1 MCEKE
6 DGVAVVMAMGG
17 GGGRKEKE
25 GAVQVGSECNS
36 AVYGS
41 RLFCTSKYTEEE
53 YWVGEGVA
61 AGHFTV
67 IVFPG
72 SCGSAQR
79 LGFLFFCFPP
89 FPFLPFSPV
98 ISSGAA
104 ENAVDIRAKQ
114 ARQTPLYC
122 SESKTPDCSAS
133 CPSLICSVRPSHLS
147 LS

>member
-6 DGVAVVMAMGG
+6 DGVAVAMAAGRG
-17 GGGRKEKE
+17 ERKEKE

-61 AGHFTV
+61 AGHFIV

-72 SCGSAQR
+72 SCGSARR
-79 LGFLFFCFPP
+79 LGFYSFVPP
-89 FPFLPFSPV
+89 SP
-98 ISSGAA
+98 
-104 ENAVDIRAKQ
+104 
-114 ARQTPLYC
+114 
-122 SESKTPDCSAS
+122 
-133 CPSLICSVRPSHLS
+133 LS
-147 LS
+147 LSSLLPSNIKRRC

>member
-17 GGGRKEKE
+17 ERKEKE

-61 AGHFTV
+61 AGHFIV

-79 LGFLFFCFPP
+79 LGFYSFV
-89 FPFLPFSPV
+89 SP
-98 ISSGAA
+98 
-104 ENAVDIRAKQ
+104 
-114 ARQTPLYC
+114 
-122 SESKTPDCSAS
+122 
-133 CPSLICSVRPSHLS
+133 LS
-147 LS
+147 LSSLLPSNIKRRR